1 MHDGKSAK
9 HKHGQRRAWRFNP
22 YEIAVCGYKN
32 SGKTTLLERLVA
44 PLGRDDLHL
53 AYLKHDAHH
62 FSMDRPGKDTDRLRQ
77 AGVPFVAITGEA
89 GFAHLGD
96 RQDSDLLAPSPL
108 LAADALLVEGYKQS
122 DLPRMMLLDE
132 ALAIVDDPAWLTA
145 GPVAAIHPWP
155 SGSPAESAAREIV
168 ERRLGKLP
176 WFSRDDIPGV
186 ADFIRVFWQRRV
198 PPVQGLVL
206 TGGHSTR
213 MGRDKALLDYHG
225 IAQLDYCVQLLSTLG
240 VNVWVSCR
248 PDQEQESA
256 RRRYPLL
263 QDRFLGMGP
272 MGGLLTALSSDAG
285 AGQSWLVLACDL
297 PAVSADVLA
306 SLLAARHPHRFAT
319 AFRDG
324 DGLPEPLC
332 AIWESKA
339 YPRLLQFL
347 GMGQACPRKC
357 LIHSPTHLVA
367 APEPCALDNGNCP
380 DDFERI
386 RHDLDGRS

>member
-1 MHDGKSAK
+1 MSDGNRTK
-9 HKHGQRRAWRFNP
+9 HKGGQRRSWRFNP

-32 SGKTTLLERLVA
+32 SGKTTLLERLA
-44 PLGRDDLHL
+44 GPLGRDLRL

-62 FSMDRPGKDTDRLRQ
+62 FSMDHPGKDTDRLRQ
-77 AGVPFVAITGEA
+77 AGVQSVAITGEA

-96 RQDSDLLAPSPL
+96 RQDSELLAPYPL
-108 LAADALLVEGYKQS
+108 LAADALLVEGYKKS

-132 ALAIVDDPAWLTA
+132 DLAIVDDPAWLTA
-145 GPVAAIHPWP
+145 PPIAAIHPWP
-155 SGSPAESAAREIV
+155 PASPAEGAARESV

-176 WFSRDDIPGV
+176 WFSRDDISGI
-186 ADFIRVFWQRRV
+186 ASFIRTFWQSRV
-198 PPVQGLVL
+198 PPLQGLVL
-206 TGGHSTR
+206 AGGHSTR

-225 IAQLDYCVQLLSTLG
+225 MEQLDYCTQLLSTLG

-248 PDQEQESA
+248 PDQEQETS

-263 QDRFLGMGP
+263 QDRFLEMGP
-272 MGGLLTALSSDAG
+272 AGGILTALSSDAG
-285 AGQSWLVLACDL
+285 DGQSWLVLACDL
-297 PAVSADVLA
+297 PAVNADVLA
-306 SLLAARHPHRFAT
+306 SLLAARNPFRFAT
-319 AFRDG
+319 AFCDS

-357 LIHSPTHLVA
+357 LIHSPTHLVD
-367 APEPCALDNGNCP
+367 APGPCALDNGNCP
-380 DDFERI
+380 QDFERI
-386 RHDLDGRS
+386 RHDLGTRS